1 MRRAV
6 TVPVED
12 RNCSTN
18 RLAYKSMA
26 DFERIAKPQLQP
38 LMDAISGYSGDQ
50 VIQLKDSR
58 DVNQNTTYNT
68 LISQLQ
74 VAENQL
80 NSYIQCIQKDILQRN
95 DFSSR
100 LYNLQQEVEVA
111 RKTAAQRKETASEA
125 KERVSDVT
133 NPYTKTTWWETWFPL
148 GRPIQK
154 DNVPVLL
161 SVSIFMLVFSLGIF
175 LRFAGMELKLTS
187 VEAITNSFT
196 KSVNSRKYP

>member
-6 TVPVED
+6 TVPEQD

-18 RLAYKSMA
+18 RLAYKTMA
-26 DFERIAKPQLQP
+26 DFDRIAKPQLQP
-38 LMDAISGYSGDQ
+38 FIDAISSYSGDQ
-50 VIQLKDSR
+50 VIQMKDSR
-58 DVNQNTTYNT
+58 DVNQNATYNT
-68 LISQLQ
+68 LFSQLQ

-111 RKTAAQRKETASEA
+111 RKASQQRKETAAEA

-133 NPYTKTTWWETWFPL
+133 NPYTKTTWWESWFPL
-148 GRPIQK
+148 GRPIEK

-175 LRFAGMELKLTS
+175 LRMAGMELKLTS
-187 VEAITNSFT
+187 VESVTNSLT
-196 KSVNSRKYP
+196 KNLNPRKYP